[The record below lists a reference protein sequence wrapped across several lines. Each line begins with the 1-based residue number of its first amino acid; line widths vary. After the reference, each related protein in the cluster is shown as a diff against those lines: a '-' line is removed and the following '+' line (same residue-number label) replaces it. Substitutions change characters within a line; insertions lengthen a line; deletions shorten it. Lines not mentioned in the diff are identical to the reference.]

1 MRGHREASY
10 AEVVRL
16 LQAAEDEAYAWSRV
30 IQRDAERR
38 LSDSAAAVD
47 LSDDAEYSNALAA
60 FTAIGDALMILRRLG
75 A

>member
-1 MRGHREASY
+1 MSAREAAH

-30 IQRDAERR
+30 VQRDAERR
-38 LSDSAAAVD
+38 RRGSATAGD
-47 LSDDAEYSNALAA
+47 LSDDPEYSDALAA
-60 FTAIGDALMILRRLG
+60 FVAIGDVLAQVRRLG

>member
-1 MRGHREASY
+1 VSAREAAH

-30 IQRDAERR
+30 VQRDAERR
-38 LSDSAAAVD
+38 RCGSATAGD
-47 LSDDAEYSNALAA
+47 LSDDPEYSDALAA
-60 FTAIGDALMILRRLG
+60 FVAIGDVLAHVRRLG

>member
-1 MRGHREASY
+1 MSAREAAH

-30 IQRDAERR
+30 VQRDAERR
-38 LSDSAAAVD
+38 RRDSPTAGD
-47 LSDDAEYSNALAA
+47 LSDDPEYSDALAA
-60 FTAIGDALMILRRLG
+60 FVAIGDVLAHVRRLG

>member
-1 MRGHREASY
+1 MSAREAAH

-38 LSDSAAAVD
+38 RRGSATAGD
-47 LSDDAEYSNALAA
+47 LSDDDEYSDALAA
-60 FTAIGDALMILRRLG
+60 FVAIGDVLAHVRRLG